1 MYLLFHV
8 LIACHVLTGAVG
20 LVSFWAPVLSRKG
33 SRFHVKWGKVFVY
46 ALLATGSFAVLMAT
60 CTLLAPRETHPHIAD
75 LRLIEGIFGW
85 MMLYLG
91 ILTVNL
97 AWYGRL
103 AVSNRREHRANRS
116 RLNLALQWLLLLASI
131 ACATFGAL
139 EDLWLMVGMSVVGF
153 ATVATNARFLFR
165 EEPPREAW
173 QREHIKALI
182 GAGISVY
189 TAFLAFGA
197 VRLAPQLALHPVLW
211 SIPLVTGI
219 SLILY
224 FWSTVPARAL
234 PTAEGSPRP
243 PAAPRSSR

>member
-1 MYLLFHV
+1 MYLLFNV

-33 SRFHVKWGKVFVY
+33 SPFHVKWGKVFVY

-60 CTLLAPRETHPHIAD
+60 CTLIAPRETHPHIED
-75 LRLIEGIFGW
+75 LRLIEGVFGW

-103 AVSNRREHRANRS
+103 AVSNRRKHLGNRS
-116 RLNLALQWLLLLASI
+116 RLNVGLQVLLLLASI

-139 EDLWLMVGMSVVGF
+139 EDLWLMVGMSMVGF

-165 EEPPREAW
+165 EEPSPQAW

-224 FWSTVPARAL
+224 FWSTVPARARSL
-234 PTAEGSPRP
+234 PTT
-243 PAAPRSSR
+243 